1 MTVRSTGFCFCAAIL
16 LALSAGVS
24 PARSST
30 HPDDDFD
37 DFENIDWFEDD
48 LKTRTDQ
55 VNEGEL
61 AFLAVPPEK
70 EVHHMHNV
78 VILDGDSRDSGWVRL
93 EQCHYNID
101 RVARAQIVFHKDRIR
116 NLRIRHA
123 ENMGKAWVEG
133 ASVQLTDIADDS
145 SLCLEA
151 DSRALKANG
160 DGSFRIDNGPF
171 MRRFL
176 DGYYPMRVSERILL
190 ADSGLRFSAIKPVHQ
205 PGFEVE
211 VRADTVHFDAWFEG
225 QLRTEVE
232 LLPVGPGRD

>member
-1 MTVRSTGFCFCAAIL
+1 MRIEAYRWWRRAVVVAALVLI
-16 LALSAGVS
+16 VM

-30 HPDDDFD
+30 HGDDDFD
-37 DFENIDWFEDD
+37 NFENIDWFEDD
-48 LKTRTDQ
+48 LKSLTDH

-61 AFLAVPPEK
+61 EFLAEPPAK
-70 EVHHMHNV
+70 VVHHMHNI
-78 VILDGDSRDSGWVRL
+78 VILDGDSRASGWVRL

-101 RVARAQIVFHKDRIR
+101 KVPRAQVVFHKERIR

-123 ENMGKAWVEG
+123 TNMGKAWVEG
-133 ASVQLTDIADDS
+133 ASVQLTDIGEDS

-151 DSRALKANG
+151 DSRALTAND

-176 DGYYPMRVSERILL
+176 DGYYPMRVTEQILL

-211 VRADTVHFDAWFEG
+211 VDADTVHFDAWFEG
-225 QLRTEVE
+225 RLRTEVE
-232 LLPVGPGRD
+232 LLPAN